1 MDIWYPANQGESYTK
16 AIAKAYW
23 RSLPD
28 FSVQNNTSNKMIIQ
42 GFDYMSEIELE
53 VVQGSLVLTQDN
65 DTMTLEDDEVTK
77 LARFIEDDNERELY
91 LIGSN
96 IVARKSDTTAF
107 VSLKYSYLESGTTYR
122 SNMNILLSESMCDEL
137 LENLVNMGVA

>member
-1 MDIWYPANQGESYTK
+1 
-16 AIAKAYW
+16 
-23 RSLPD
+23 
-28 FSVQNNTSNKMIIQ
+28 MIIQ
-42 GFDYMSEIELE
+42 GFDYISELEIE
-53 VVQGSLVLTQDN
+53 VVQGSLVLTQDD

-107 VSLKYSYLESGTTYR
+107 ICLKYSYLESGTTYR
-122 SNMNILLSESMCDEL
+122 RSMNILLSESMCDEL
-137 LENLVNMGVA
+137 LETLVNMGVA

>member
-1 MDIWYPANQGESYTK
+1 M
-16 AIAKAYW
+16 
-23 RSLPD
+23 R
-28 FSVQNNTSNKMIIQ
+28 IQ

-53 VVQGSLVLTQDN
+53 VVQGSLVLTQD
-65 DTMTLEDDEVTK
+65 DDAMTLEDDEVTK

-137 LENLVNMGVA
+137 VEHLVNMGVV